1 MGPLHVYIISL
12 SRVSSSLSNHIIII
26 YISYLTPLQKLNSK
40 FKNIEL
46 STTII
51 CDKTAKVLTTLGV
64 RFFLSQKLLCLCAK
78 GFFGCRI
85 VWFFFIFYFYV
96 LDSTAENAE
105 KPLTHWCA
113 QGWIF
118 DTEDLASTSLLLEP
132 ELKPPNYKLSVN
144 ITKGRKRRL
153 RCACI
158 RFFLKIYVTRMH
170 FFESVAKQLLLQC
183 NSSLQKQPPLSHLL
197 LVMLN

>member
-1 MGPLHVYIISL
+1 MRQNCKSPHY
-12 SRVSSSLSNHIIII
+12 
-26 YISYLTPLQKLNSK
+26 T
-40 FKNIEL
+40 
-46 STTII
+46 
-51 CDKTAKVLTTLGV
+51 GV

-85 VWFFFIFYFYV
+85 VWFFYFFYFYV

-158 RFFLKIYVTRMH
+158 RFFSKYMLPECIFLNLWPNNYSYNAILHCK
-170 FFESVAKQLLLQC
+170 
-183 NSSLQKQPPLSHLL
+183 NNHL
-197 LVMLN
+197 